1 MDERLNSRTE
11 RELVLKVQ
19 RALFSYLDPQGLYVV
34 ACSGGADSLALTDAM
49 LQAGFA
55 MCVCHVEHGLRGAAA
70 QADAE
75 FVQAWCAARGVPC
88 EVCHVRVREYAEA
101 HQLSEEDAA
110 RQLRYRA
117 LASVLEKTGAAAV
130 VTAHQQDD
138 QAETVLLHLLRG
150 SGLRGLAG
158 MAVAGT
164 VTIPADEAGQAPV
177 SVQVLRPLLT
187 LTGAALRA
195 YCRARRLTWRE
206 DHTNAELR
214 YTRNRVRRQLMP
226 LLYSFN
232 PNITEGLARL
242 AQVARVDA
250 DFVRE
255 AALHAYDDCVCAASA
270 VQDKL
275 ARAAV
280 AKAMQAAVPNL
291 RKGAQTQEA
300 TDTHRLAEI
309 PETSPEGGTVTGVWK
324 PQLVLDVK
332 RWRGYAPAVQLE
344 LLRLL
349 WENLGEPQAL
359 PLDKIQE
366 ILALAEKG
374 HSGKKILL
382 PKRHQIVYNYGK
394 LVLG

>member
-70 QADAE
+70 QADAD
-75 FVQAWCAARGVPC
+75 FVLSWCAARGVRC
-88 EVCHVRVREYAEA
+88 EVCRVKAGEYAQV
-101 HQLSEEDAA
+101 HGLSEEDAA

-150 SGLRGLAG
+150 SGLRG
-158 MAVAGT
+158 AGT

-232 PNITEGLARL
+232 PNITKGLSRL
-242 AQVARVDA
+242 AQVARADA
-250 DFVRE
+250 DFVRG
-255 AALHAYDDCVCAASA
+255 AALEAFNACVCPAGAA
-270 VQDKL
+270 QDKL

-280 AKAMQAAVPNL
+280 AKAVQMAAEPMKSTQARGVTADDRP
-291 RKGAQTQEA
+291 
-300 TDTHRLAEI
+300 AE
-309 PETSPEGGTVTGVWK
+309 PCETSPEGGTVTGVWK

-332 RWRGYAPAVQLE
+332 KWRGYAPAVQME

-349 WENLGEPQAL
+349 WEKLGEPQAL
-359 PLDKIQE
+359 PLTKIME
-366 ILALAEKG
+366 MVALAEKG